1 MSQKFFESGKNET
14 RMKVALLGI
23 TMPLK
28 QTFQRNTE
36 EYTKLTLSK
45 MIHDATFQ
53 LISKKGHIKQKIN
66 AFVYMKS
73 QLELMHHESYT
84 GLTPLPLLFQWKFTR
99 NNNNFY
105 IIQFMPLY
113 PD

>member
-1 MSQKFFESGKNET
+1 MSQKILKSGKNEM
-14 RMKVALLGI
+14 RMKVVLFGI

-36 EYTKLTLSK
+36 EHTKRTLSK
-45 MIHDATFQ
+45 IIHNATIQ

-66 AFVYMKS
+66 VFVYMKS
-73 QLELMHHESYT
+73 LLELVHHESYT
-84 GLTPLPLLFQWKFTR
+84 GLTPLSLLFQWKFAR

-105 IIQFMPLY
+105 IIQFMSLH